1 MRSSSEGSM
10 VLALAMPGGSKLVD
24 VLSVDLIWI
33 NASQAASSQLLSP
46 NQAIGHATTTTTPSS
61 KQSGMRLSRIRPSAL
76 TSPYQDKRLPS
87 YYQQRRRLI
96 GHLHQHLQSHH
107 QRQSLLT
114 TCLRESILD
123 LQIKMLVTLWEMR
136 P

>member
-1 MRSSSEGSM
+1 MRRSSEGSM
-10 VLALAMPGGSKLVD
+10 ALASAMLGGSKPVD

-33 NASQAASSQLLSP
+33 NVLPTASSQRLSP
-46 NQAIGHATTTTTPSS
+46 NQAIGHTITTTTPSS

-76 TSPYQDKRLPS
+76 TNPYQDKRLPS
-87 YYQQRRRLI
+87 SYQQRRRLI
-96 GHLHQHLQSHH
+96 GHLHQRLQSRR

-114 TCLRESILD
+114 TCLKESI
-123 LQIKMLVTLWEMR
+123 